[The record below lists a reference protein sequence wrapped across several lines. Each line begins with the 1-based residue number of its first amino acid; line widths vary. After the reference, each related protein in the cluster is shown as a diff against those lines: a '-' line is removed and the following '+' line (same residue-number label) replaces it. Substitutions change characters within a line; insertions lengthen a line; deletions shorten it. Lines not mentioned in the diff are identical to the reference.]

1 MAYCTECG
9 QECTVI
15 EVDFGIGAYE
25 YWGATGYDSQICDVS
40 DCCEAD
46 TQDTPPSLIE
56 PDPNLI
62 SESDIEGG
70 EQS

>member
-1 MAYCTECG
+1 MFCSECG
-9 QECTVI
+9 KECTVI

-25 YWGATGYDSQICDVS
+25 YWGASCVDVNICEVS

-46 TQDTPPSLIE
+46 VQETPPSLTE
-56 PDPNLI
+56 PNPNDVNEI
-62 SESDIEGG
+62 DVIGG

>member
-1 MAYCTECG
+1 MYCSECG
-9 QECTVI
+9 LECTVI

-25 YWGATGYDSQICDVS
+25 YWGATGVDVQIAEVS

-46 TQDTPPSLIE
+46 TQETPPGLME
-56 PDPNLI
+56 PNPNEI
-62 SESDIEGG
+62 NEIDVEGG